1 MQKKSYSIEI
11 GGKTLTADFTDLADQ
26 AHGSVIVRY
35 GNSAVLATAVMGEEK
50 AGMGSGDVIAEW
62 RKEILSY
69 LEEMYG
75 FREENNPIEIM
86 KKLSAFS
93 SRVSYMRNVAIRSS
107 NKQVQSFR
115 LEEIDPFLRETEF
128 QFKVWSRVSSV
139 VAQEWEM
146 AKG

>member
-1 MQKKSYSIEI
+1 
-11 GGKTLTADFTDLADQ
+11 
-26 AHGSVIVRY
+26 
-35 GNSAVLATAVMGEEK
+35 
-50 AGMGSGDVIAEW
+50 MGSGDVIAEW